1 MGGTRSSSKRKSSSR
16 KSSKISS
23 EARRKKTSKRTKSRK
38 LRRRGDD
45 SSSYSDDSI
54 SSVSISSSSS
64 EDEYTRARSR
74 TRSEVKGSSRKRTR
88 RSSSS
93 RGSGEDSRRVK
104 KRKGSQKK
112 GSKKSANSDTRK
124 ISKKKKR
131 RIERSV
137 SSISSGGES
146 KVKRPRGR
154 SRGKSKDKSDL
165 GKAKSE
171 TKSNRNRSRSCSS
184 CNSYSE
190 SSGPNNKDI
199 LPAERRLRSVITVA
213 KSPEGER
220 KVWDKDGPKEEI
232 EYDHDDYPSCRSN
245 DSNDGGIKKEITH
258 HSHVD
263 LGRWGIDNVKGEEA
277 LVYQSRVTELT
288 CAEVDGVHDCRS
300 NSHSDGDGAN
310 NSSKENKKEVF
321 PSLFSSNGD
330 DLESTLRLKA
340 LENLRKYRGGHQTNA
355 KAPAD
360 EKHKSGCEA
369 KQLSTAKVELVH
381 NSSPK
386 EDHSGVVDATRIL
399 DQNPSPT
406 RKSESSH
413 PATSYGK
420 ARDGKD
426 IVTECASSKQSVI
439 RPPNQG
445 ATSGNSKKEDLSP
458 KELLKSQLHKSAPRQ
473 ESSGG
478 ILKQTRNTNML
489 VAEST
494 VNKMST
500 ETTKSV
506 GQSSNH
512 SAVAVNNLRES
523 STSEPSSSPK
533 PILEEHS
540 SKDQQGEVKEGS
552 QFEQKTMSVI
562 RGGER
567 VQVTYKVYI
576 PKKAPALARR
586 QLRR

>member
-1 MGGTRSSSKRKSSSR
+1 MILLLITLVM
-16 KSSKISS
+16 IQ
-23 EARRKKTSKRTKSRK
+23 EVQCPFHLLV
-38 LRRRGDD
+38 LRMSTPGL
-45 SSSYSDDSI
+45 
-54 SSVSISSSSS
+54 VL
-64 EDEYTRARSR
+64 AQ
-74 TRSEVKGSSRKRTR
+74 EV
-88 RSSSS
+88 
-93 RGSGEDSRRVK
+93 
-104 KRKGSQKK
+104 
-112 GSKKSANSDTRK
+112 NS
-124 ISKKKKR
+124 
-131 RIERSV
+131 
-137 SSISSGGES
+137 
-146 KVKRPRGR
+146 
-154 SRGKSKDKSDL
+154 
-165 GKAKSE
+165 
-171 TKSNRNRSRSCSS
+171 C
-184 CNSYSE
+184 SE

-220 KVWDKDGPKEEI
+220 KVLDKDGPKEEI

-245 DSNDGGIKKEITH
+245 DSNDGGSKKEITH

-277 LVYQSRVTELT
+277 LVYSSRVTELT
-288 CAEVDGVHDCRS
+288 TCVEAKGV
-300 NSHSDGDGAN
+300 GK
-310 NSSKENKKEVF
+310 SKEV
-321 PSLFSSNGD
+321 P
-330 DLESTLRLKA
+330 
-340 LENLRKYRGGHQTNA
+340 GGHQTNA

-360 EKHKSGCEA
+360 EKHKSDCEA

-406 RKSESSH
+406 RKIESSH
-413 PATSYGK
+413 PATRYGK

-458 KELLKSQLHKSAPRQ
+458 EELLKSQLHKSAPRQ

-494 VNKMST
+494 VNKMSI

-512 SAVAVNNLRES
+512 TAVAVNNLRES

-533 PILEEHS
+533 PTLEEHS

-586 QLRR
+586 QLRK

>member
-1 MGGTRSSSKRKSSSR
+1 MDVDVDVVKGCNDRGVIGLVGEREGGRGELMSHLVKKRR
-16 KSSKISS
+16 DRL
-23 EARRKKTSKRTKSRK
+23 EGEQQRQTMEVARRKKTSKRTKSRK

-45 SSSYSDDSI
+45 SSSYSDDSR

-146 KVKRPRGR
+146 KVKRPRG
-154 SRGKSKDKSDL
+154 
-165 GKAKSE
+165 
-171 TKSNRNRSRSCSS
+171 
-184 CNSYSE
+184 SE

-245 DSNDGGIKKEITH
+245 DSNDG
-258 HSHVD
+258 
-263 LGRWGIDNVKGEEA
+263 GEEA

-458 KELLKSQLHKSAPRQ
+458 EELLKSQLHKSAPRQ

-512 SAVAVNNLRES
+512 YAVAVNNLRES

-533 PILEEHS
+533 PTLEEHS